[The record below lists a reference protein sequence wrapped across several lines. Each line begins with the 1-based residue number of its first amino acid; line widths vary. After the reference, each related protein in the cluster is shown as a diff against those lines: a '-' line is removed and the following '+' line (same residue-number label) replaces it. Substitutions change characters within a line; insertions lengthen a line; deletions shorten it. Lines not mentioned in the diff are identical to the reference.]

1 MQFIHCMLSVH
12 SIYAWNIAAAATT
25 ISVRNFLNI
34 KERPSLINNERN
46 IFECTEPNPGGGGGK
61 KGPRPVTTIP
71 VITSNEPAHIRNEKA
86 NC

>member
-1 MQFIHCMLSVH
+1 MQFIHCLLSVQ
-12 SIYAWNIAAAATT
+12 SIYAWNIAAAAATT

-46 IFECTEPNPGGGGGK
+46 IFECTEPNPGGGGK